1 MVAGGFYD
9 GDKAIVEPL
18 GDTLVMFQDYTDE
31 RCEKLARTLNALA
44 AGLQELR
51 GYATNPSHHSTHC

>member
-9 GDKAIVEPL
+9 GDKVIVEPL

-31 RCEKLARTLNALA
+31 RCEKLARMFNALA
-44 AGLQELR
+44 A
-51 GYATNPSHHSTHC
+51 S